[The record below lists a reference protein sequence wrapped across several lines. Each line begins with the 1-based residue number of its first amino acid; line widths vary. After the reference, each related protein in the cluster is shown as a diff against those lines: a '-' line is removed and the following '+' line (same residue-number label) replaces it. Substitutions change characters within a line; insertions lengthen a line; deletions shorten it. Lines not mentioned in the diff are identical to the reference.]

1 MSNDEFAAPGSSGAF
16 NYEEALGDL
25 LIVSVKEYEESIP
38 TTLGDKPAIRADI
51 IDVDNPDLS
60 VEDALIFP
68 RVLVGSLRSRIGQKV
83 LGVLGQGVAKPGQ
96 NAPWIIEDASTDSK
110 AVARAKAAL
119 KKAPAAA
126 KKATT
131 SDDAPF

>member
-1 MSNDEFAAPGSSGAF
+1 MSNDGFAAPGSSGAF

-51 IDVDNPDLS
+51 IDVDNPFLS

-96 NAPWIIEDASTDSK
+96 NAPWIIEDASTDAK

-119 KKAPAAA
+119 KPAAAA
-126 KKATT
+126 KKATAT
-131 SDDAPF
+131 SDAPF